1 MCQTSISNLAVIF
14 SISEIFIAFLSIL
27 VTKNLNFHFETSGK
41 KGRTITITDNRSRQE
56 RSNWCWYR
64 CSQFC
69 FNTPHDF
76 PRLTCTSLIINSR
89 KKIAKETNSYT
100 YTGAECTTLQEEQ
113 GQIIVGMSAESE
125 GVILSQSDVSIATL
139 YQMFLCITLISFV
152 FTLVLPKGLRRA
164 LLGSNKK
171 RYVYSSWVK
180 NAQITK
186 TRIGKEI
193 PKRENYVTLKEI
205 NTSDS
210 LCFATLMDNDELSPL
225 GESKGVPFFYYS
237 FLKMYI
243 MSSLTAFNGLI
254 LYIDCVE
261 IGHGYQSIFRTK
273 SAKKRTKSAK
283 KPAPESSSKYHSIF
297 DYNSPTDSVATSFV
311 STGIYSPPS
320 EFFNE
325 GEDNAGG
332 TESAPPRIPL
342 SERRELHSNITSQN
356 VTGTPKL
363 KTPAKMDYSPSPLS
377 IVSTSFDGGLVVLI
391 VGDKSIQDANE
402 NSSIE
407 LLRSKGLKYYI
418 VDAMDPLQSK
428 R

>member
-1 MCQTSISNLAVIF
+1 
-14 SISEIFIAFLSIL
+14 
-27 VTKNLNFHFETSGK
+27 
-41 KGRTITITDNRSRQE
+41 
-56 RSNWCWYR
+56 
-64 CSQFC
+64 
-69 FNTPHDF
+69 
-76 PRLTCTSLIINSR
+76 
-89 KKIAKETNSYT
+89 
-100 YTGAECTTLQEEQ
+100 
-113 GQIIVGMSAESE
+113 MSAESE

-139 YQMFLCITLISFV
+139 YQMFLCITLIFFV

-171 RYVYSSWVK
+171 RYVYSTWVK